1 MPTETDSFRSVKNTS
16 NSSRFDSLETA
27 NRVKRILGHTALIC
41 LCIVFVLPFV
51 WALLASLKPSG
62 SVLTPNMIPK
72 DPTLEN
78 WVRVFKLLQIDR
90 WIMNSLIFTTA
101 AVFLTVLV
109 DSLAGYALAK
119 GDFRGQKGLYF
130 LTVSMLIVPPQVILV
145 PLFMEMA
152 ELNLI
157 NTYWAIMAL
166 YIANPFGAFM
176 MRQFFITIPDE
187 LIDSAIMDGCNKLEI
202 FFYILLPMAKP
213 TIAALT
219 IFTFVFSWNGLI
231 WPLVVTQ
238 EASMFP
244 VQVGIA
250 QLTGSPYSSQWGLIL
265 AVAIIAM
272 LPVLIIYL
280 ITQRTFMRGVTM
292 MGAKR

>member
-1 MPTETDSFRSVKNTS
+1 
-16 NSSRFDSLETA
+16 
-27 NRVKRILGHTALIC
+27 
-41 LCIVFVLPFV
+41 
-51 WALLASLKPSG
+51 
-62 SVLTPNMIPK
+62 MIPK